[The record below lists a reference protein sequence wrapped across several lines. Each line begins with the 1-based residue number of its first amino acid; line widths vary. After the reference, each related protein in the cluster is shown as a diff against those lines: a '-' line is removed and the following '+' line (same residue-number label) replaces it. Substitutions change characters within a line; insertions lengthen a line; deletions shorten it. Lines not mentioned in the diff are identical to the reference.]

1 MTLHWLSF
9 VEVGHNQTTT
19 SLARLLHPAGVRA
32 SWQLYNDGNT
42 PERTWA
48 CTSQILSTRRAVF
61 KPNCNIIQR
70 SKLHRPERLRN
81 WRRMSSS
88 ETVTPV
94 ADREAI
100 EIATKEPEITKLCM
114 FEAPESI
121 DVKLARTAEYVK
133 DPRAYLT
140 KTIGEATMKAR
151 GEMLCIP
158 DSPIEGDMYGMSATK
173 TSFETHIAKLI
184 GKENGLFFSTGIQA
198 QLAALK
204 IYCESAKKSLAAW
217 HISCH
222 LELAEQNAYRELY
235 QLDRVLLGSVPNEL
249 PTVEEI
255 RKVIDLPE
263 AERPAVIVVELPNR
277 VLACETYTF
286 EQLQEISAA
295 CKAASVA
302 FHMDGARLWEI
313 EPWYQAT
320 AGKTF
325 VDLGALFDSVYVSM
339 YKGLGG
345 ATGAFLLSNDSAFI
359 DEAKLWQRRAGG
371 NAFSSS
377 YYWIDCQRGF
387 NERIGTFASKREKII
402 AIAEKTK
409 KATAAYKAE
418 DGASVVQFRPTTPN
432 CCTTHVIF
440 HGFTNDEL
448 IAARDKVQEDTN
460 VQVFTF
466 LRPKLSAERL
476 LARYKVMTN
485 PKFKMSDQTGGTAIA
500 TDLTHWTEFTII
512 PLTEKLDNSA
522 FVDAYVE
529 LCKALLEAKK

>member
-1 MTLHWLSF
+1 
-9 VEVGHNQTTT
+9 
-19 SLARLLHPAGVRA
+19 
-32 SWQLYNDGNT
+32 
-42 PERTWA
+42 
-48 CTSQILSTRRAVF
+48 
-61 KPNCNIIQR
+61 
-70 SKLHRPERLRN
+70 
-81 WRRMSSS
+81 MSSS

-100 EIATKEPEITKLCM
+100 DAAKKEPEITKLCM
-114 FEAPESI
+114 FEAPEPI
-121 DVKLARTAEYVK
+121 DTKLARTAEYAK

-140 KTIGEATMKAR
+140 KTIGEATMQAR

-158 DSPIEGDMYGMSATK
+158 DSPIEGDMYGLSATK
-173 TSFETHIAKLI
+173 AQFETHIAKLI
-184 GKENGLFFSTGIQA
+184 GKANGLFFTTGIQA

-204 IYCESAKKSLAAW
+204 IHCEGAKKSITAW

-235 QLDRVLLGSVPNEL
+235 QLERILLGSVPNEL
-249 PTVEEI
+249 PSVKEI
-255 RKVIDLPE
+255 MNVLDLPE

-320 AGKTF
+320 AGKSF
-325 VDLGALFDSVYVSM
+325 ADLGALFDSVYVSM

-409 KATAAYKAE
+409 EATATYRAE
-418 DGASVVQFRPTTPN
+418 DGAPVVQFRPTTPN

-440 HGFTNDEL
+440 HGFKNDEL
-448 IAARDKVQEDTN
+448 IAARDKVQKDTN
-460 VQVFTF
+460 TQVFSF
-466 LRPKLSAERL
+466 LRPKLSVERL
-476 LARYKVMTN
+476 LARYKVMAS
-485 PKFKMSDQTGGTAIA
+485 PKFKMTDQTGGTAMA
-500 TDLTHWTEFTII
+500 TDLTHWTECTII
-512 PLTEKLDNSA
+512 PMTEELDDSV
-522 FVDAYVE
+522 FVDGYVE
-529 LCKALLEAKK
+529 LCKALFEARK